1 MQESVQQ
8 VLRVPTLAS
17 FDRSYHRWNMT
28 HAAAVTIFIVGSQ
41 FEAIAVAS
49 TAALTI
55 WVAIALPLLFAL
67 GYRRHPDGAGPGL
80 PNALTATRAF
90 SAVLLVGLSGALRAG
105 LAPGAVIQG
114 AAPWWLAGAL
124 AVITLTD
131 FFDGRIARRMQA
143 GRFGQTWDME
153 CDAAYAL
160 GLSLLLRTMYQVP
173 LFVLAIGL
181 MRYLYVLVWH
191 YDGDPERVPRIY
203 KLYAKT
209 VTALLVS
216 GLIVSLIPT
225 IPQTERVVLLAVLL
239 ALQSVSFVWDLILQ
253 RRSIVRSQA

>member
-1 MQESVQQ
+1 MQDSVQQ
-8 VLRVPTLAS
+8 IFRLPSLAK

-28 HAAAVTIFIVGSQ
+28 HATAVTVFVVGSQ
-41 FEAIAVAS
+41 IEAISLAS

-55 WVAIALPLLFAL
+55 WVALALPLLFAL
-67 GYRRHPDGAGPGL
+67 GYNRHPDGAGPGL
-80 PNALTATRAF
+80 PNALTAVRAL

-105 LAPGAVIQG
+105 LAPGAVVQG

-131 FFDGRIARRMQA
+131 FFDGRIARRMHA

-153 CDAAYAL
+153 CDAVYAMA
-160 GLSLLLRTMYQVP
+160 LSILLRTMYQVP
-173 LFVLAIGL
+173 MFVLAIGL
-181 MRYLYVLVWH
+181 MRYIYVLVWH
-191 YDGDPERVPRIY
+191 YDGDPADVPRLY

-216 GLIVSLIPT
+216 GLIVSLIPV
-225 IPQTERVVLLAVLL
+225 IPHQVRVILLAVLL
-239 ALQSVSFVWDLILQ
+239 AMQTVSFLWDLVLQ
-253 RRSIVRSQA
+253 RRARV